1 MPRYSTL
8 IDEMDKEERNRLK
21 QRLLKFQGNICFL
34 CERDI
39 NLEADKTEIDHI
51 IPIGDGGPDDE
62 GNWALLHSD
71 CNSKKRAKN
80 LDLAKVL
87 MKRDTLREK
96 YGGALTT
103 EQILNEFGGN
113 EEEVYANESDNEILL
128 RFSNK
133 DKSFALHTDPSNPE
147 YKFFFCLLPIS
158 VLAHDSELNPRKI
171 INIDKLIGEFW
182 RKNPQLHVALCRL
195 HFEGKAGKGKILLFD
210 GQHKTAAQIL
220 LGRTEIPAR
229 VFVNPPKDNL
239 KEVNRRAHKELR
251 QIEFFRSVLDSLGE
265 DIFSVNFKKF
275 LEDPNTSQK
284 SEKGYIE
291 SIEAERRREEGKNL
305 YHYLKARVRDC
316 KNLFD
321 ENGIP
326 INNVFFDYVEKDI
339 ARSKVWPISYDSVEK
354 TFFRHFIDATP
365 CEEPINVDSDKTYI
379 RDIEARNLIKLMN
392 LFANKVLK
400 EKFDKTVGVYKLE
413 DRIKKGDTTI
423 PDDHLISYR
432 LFRPAAFVVWCEFLK
447 EAIANYLILNRKI
460 TNAMRKERKR
470 GKGTRVFWVELE
482 KEDWNAIEKIID
494 RLIRHKIWKDRGP
507 VIANAFGQ
515 TRPEYFRNLLEKGE
529 IEGVGKVL
537 DEPID
542 IQYLQSGVGD

>member
-1 MPRYSTL
+1 MPRYSTR
-8 IDEMDKEERNRLK
+8 IDEMDKEERDLLK
-21 QRLLKFQGNICFL
+21 RRLLKFQGNICFL

-51 IPIGDGGPDDE
+51 IPIGDDGPDEE

-80 LDLAKVL
+80 LHLAKVL
-87 MKRDTLREK
+87 MKWDTLREK
-96 YGGALTT
+96 YGGSLTT

-113 EEEVYANESDNEILL
+113 REEIYASETENEILL

-133 DKSFALHTDPSNPE
+133 DRSFALHTDPSNPE
-147 YKFFFCLLPIS
+147 YKSFFCLLPIT
-158 VLAHDSELNPRKI
+158 VLAHDIELNPRKI
-171 INIDKLIGEFW
+171 INIDKLIEEFW
-182 RKNPQLHVALCRL
+182 RKNPQLHVALCRF

-275 LEDPNTSQK
+275 LEDPKTSPK
-284 SEKGYIE
+284 SERGYIE
-291 SIEAERRREEGKNL
+291 SIEAEKRTEEEKNL

-326 INNVFFDYVEKDI
+326 MNNLFFDYVEKDV

-365 CEEPINVDSDKTYI
+365 CGEPINVDSDKPYI
-379 RDIEARNLIKLMN
+379 REIEARNLVRLMN

-400 EKFDKTVGVYKLE
+400 GKFNKTIGVFKLE
-413 DRIKKGDTTI
+413 DRIKKGNTTI
-423 PDDHLISYR
+423 SADHLISYR

-447 EAIANYLILNRKI
+447 AAIANYLIQNRKI
-460 TNAMRKERKR
+460 TN
-470 GKGTRVFWVELE
+470 
-482 KEDWNAIEKIID
+482 
-494 RLIRHKIWKDRGP
+494 
-507 VIANAFGQ
+507 
-515 TRPEYFRNLLEKGE
+515 
-529 IEGVGKVL
+529 
-537 DEPID
+537 EP
-542 IQYLQSGVGD
+542 